1 MYIKNYFLTTEPKTE
16 ENKFLTYKEKL
27 MRLLILSLLFV
38 FSFNFS
44 SSQEDNYKGLLTDF
58 IKAQGQFET
67 FNATI
72 DQMTSM
78 MGVTLN
84 EDEKVEFTNDVMS
97 SLIEMLMP
105 IYKKHF
111 TEQDLNDA
119 IELFK
124 TPIGKKISEKSPIIA
139 QESMQAS
146 MQWGMELST
155 KLQKYMN

>member
-1 MYIKNYFLTTEPKTE
+1 
-16 ENKFLTYKEKL
+16 

-38 FSFNFS
+38 FSFNLS
-44 SSQEDNYKGLLTDF
+44 NSQEDNYKGLLTDF

-97 SLIEMLMP
+97 SLIEMLVP
-105 IYKKHF
+105 IYQKHF
-111 TEQDLNDA
+111 TEQDLKDA
-119 IELFK
+119 IDLFK
-124 TPIGKKISEKSPIIA
+124 TPIGKKISEKSPTIA
-139 QESMQAS
+139 QESMPAS

-155 KLQKYMN
+155 KLQKHMK

>member
-1 MYIKNYFLTTEPKTE
+1 
-16 ENKFLTYKEKL
+16 
-27 MRLLILSLLFV
+27 MRLLILSILFT

-44 SSQEDNYKGLLTDF
+44 ISQEDNYKGLLTDF

-84 EDEKVEFTNDVMS
+84 ENEKVEFTNDVMS
-97 SLIEMLMP
+97 SLIEMLVP
-105 IYKKHF
+105 VYQKHF
-111 TEQDLNDA
+111 SEQDLKDA
-119 IELFK
+119 IDLFK

-155 KLQKYMN
+155 KLQKYMK

>member
-1 MYIKNYFLTTEPKTE
+1 
-16 ENKFLTYKEKL
+16 
-27 MRLLILSLLFV
+27 MRLIILSILFT

-44 SSQEDNYKGLLTDF
+44 VSQEDNYKGLLTDY

-97 SLIEMLMP
+97 SLIEMLVP
-105 IYKKHF
+105 VYKKHF
-111 TEQDLNDA
+111 TEQDLKDA

>member
-1 MYIKNYFLTTEPKTE
+1 
-16 ENKFLTYKEKL
+16 
-27 MRLLILSLLFV
+27 MRLLILSILFT
-38 FSFNFS
+38 FSFNLS
-44 SSQEDNYKGLLTDF
+44 ISQEDNYKGLLTDF
-58 IKAQGQFET
+58 MKVQGQFET

-97 SLIEMLMP
+97 SLIEMLVP
-105 IYKKHF
+105 VYKKHF
-111 TEQDLNDA
+111 TEQDLEDA

>member
-1 MYIKNYFLTTEPKTE
+1 
-16 ENKFLTYKEKL
+16 
-27 MRLLILSLLFV
+27 MRLLILSILFT
-38 FSFNFS
+38 FSFNS
-44 SSQEDNYKGLLTDF
+44 SISQEDNYKGLLTDF

-84 EDEKVEFTNDVMS
+84 EDEKVEFTTDVMS
-97 SLIEMLMP
+97 SLIEMLVP
-105 IYKKHF
+105 VYKKHF
-111 TEQDLNDA
+111 TEQDLKDA
-119 IELFK
+119 IDLFK

-155 KLQKYMN
+155 KLQKYMK

>member
-1 MYIKNYFLTTEPKTE
+1 
-16 ENKFLTYKEKL
+16 

-38 FSFNFS
+38 FSFNLS

-78 MGVTLN
+78 MGITLN
-84 EDEKVEFTNDVMS
+84 EDEKVEFTSDVMS
-97 SLIEMLMP
+97 SLIEMLVP
-105 IYKKHF
+105 VYQKHF
-111 TEQDLNDA
+111 SEQDLKDA
-119 IELFK
+119 IDLFK

-146 MQWGMELST
+146 MQWGMELSA
-155 KLQKYMN
+155 KLQKYMK

>member
-1 MYIKNYFLTTEPKTE
+1 
-16 ENKFLTYKEKL
+16 
-27 MRLLILSLLFV
+27 MRLLILSILFT
-38 FSFNFS
+38 FSFNLS
-44 SSQEDNYKGLLTDF
+44 ISQEDNYKGLLTDF

-97 SLIEMLMP
+97 SLIEMLVP
-105 IYKKHF
+105 VYKKHF
-111 TEQDLNDA
+111 TEQDLDDA

>member
-1 MYIKNYFLTTEPKTE
+1 
-16 ENKFLTYKEKL
+16 
-27 MRLLILSLLFV
+27 MRLLILSIVFT

-44 SSQEDNYKGLLTDF
+44 ISQEDNYKGLLTDF

-97 SLIEMLMP
+97 SLIEMLVP
-105 IYKKHF
+105 VYKKHF
-111 TEQDLNDA
+111 TEKDLKDA

>member
-1 MYIKNYFLTTEPKTE
+1 
-16 ENKFLTYKEKL
+16 
-27 MRLLILSLLFV
+27 MRLLILSILFT
-38 FSFNFS
+38 FSFNLS
-44 SSQEDNYKGLLTDF
+44 ISQEDNYKGLLTDF
-58 IKAQGQFET
+58 MKAQGQFET

-97 SLIEMLMP
+97 SLIEMLVP
-105 IYKKHF
+105 VYQKHF
-111 TEQDLNDA
+111 TEQDLKEA
-119 IELFK
+119 IDLFK

-155 KLQKYMN
+155 KLQKYMK

>member
-1 MYIKNYFLTTEPKTE
+1 
-16 ENKFLTYKEKL
+16 
-27 MRLLILSLLFV
+27 MRLLILSIVFT

-44 SSQEDNYKGLLTDF
+44 ISQEDNYKGLLTDF

-97 SLIEMLMP
+97 SLIEMLVP
-105 IYKKHF
+105 VYKKHF
-111 TEQDLNDA
+111 TQQDLEDA

>member
-1 MYIKNYFLTTEPKTE
+1 
-16 ENKFLTYKEKL
+16 
-27 MRLLILSLLFV
+27 MRLLILSILFT
-38 FSFNFS
+38 FSFNLS
-44 SSQEDNYKGLLTDF
+44 ISQEDNYKGLLTDF

-97 SLIEMLMP
+97 SLIEMLVP
-105 IYKKHF
+105 VYQKHF
-111 TEQDLNDA
+111 TEQDLKDA
-119 IELFK
+119 IDLFK

-155 KLQKYMN
+155 KLQKYMK

>member
-1 MYIKNYFLTTEPKTE
+1 
-16 ENKFLTYKEKL
+16 

-78 MGVTLN
+78 MGITLN
-84 EDEKVEFTNDVMS
+84 EDEKVEFTSDVMS
-97 SLIEMLMP
+97 SLIEMLVP
-105 IYKKHF
+105 VYQKHF
-111 TEQDLNDA
+111 SEQDLKDA
-119 IELFK
+119 INLFK

-146 MQWGMELST
+146 MQWGMELSA
-155 KLQKYMN
+155 KLQKYMK

>member
-1 MYIKNYFLTTEPKTE
+1 
-16 ENKFLTYKEKL
+16 
-27 MRLLILSLLFV
+27 MRLFIISLLFV
-38 FSFNFS
+38 FSFNITN
-44 SSQEDNYKGLLTDF
+44 SQEDNYKGLLTDF

-97 SLIEMLMP
+97 SLIEMLVP
-105 IYKKHF
+105 VYQKHF
-111 TEQDLNDA
+111 TEQDLKDA
-119 IELFK
+119 IDLFK

-146 MQWGMELST
+146 MQWGIELSA
-155 KLQKYMN
+155 KLQKYMK

>member
-1 MYIKNYFLTTEPKTE
+1 
-16 ENKFLTYKEKL
+16 

-78 MGVTLN
+78 MGITLN
-84 EDEKVEFTNDVMS
+84 EDEKVEFTSDVMS
-97 SLIEMLMP
+97 SLIEMLVP
-105 IYKKHF
+105 VYQKHF
-111 TEQDLNDA
+111 SEQDLKDA
-119 IELFK
+119 IDLFK

-155 KLQKYMN
+155 KLQKYMK

>member
-1 MYIKNYFLTTEPKTE
+1 
-16 ENKFLTYKEKL
+16 
-27 MRLLILSLLFV
+27 MRLFILSILFT

-44 SSQEDNYKGLLTDF
+44 ISQEDNYKGLLTDF

-97 SLIEMLMP
+97 SLIEMLVP
-105 IYKKHF
+105 VYQKHF
-111 TEQDLNDA
+111 TEQDLKDA
-119 IELFK
+119 IDLFK